1 MGQSSLP
8 VLNKVG
14 ISMRWEASFDNLINF
29 KKTLLSDIFLKK
41 FFDYI
46 FEDKIIFIFYKFFFF
61 KFEKFKKL
69 KDVLKKKKKKLPIY
83 CSKIWFLKYQQWI
96 VVSTYIYVPKVFL
109 KKSLK
114 FKKIKINSNF
124 SLSKF
129 LINTRTDTSNFFYY
143 KNII

>member
-46 FEDKIIFIFYKFFFF
+46 FEDKIVFIFYKFFFF

-69 KDVLKKKKKKLPIY
+69 KDILKKKKKRIPIY
-83 CSKIWFLKYQQWI
+83 CSKVWFLKYQQW
-96 VVSTYIYVPKVFL
+96 VVISTYIYIPKVFL

-114 FKKIKINSNF
+114 FKKIKVNNNF

-129 LINTRTDTSNFFYY
+129 LINSRLDDSNFFFY
-143 KNII
+143 KNLI

>member
-14 ISMRWEASFDNLINF
+14 ISMRWDASFDNLINF

-46 FEDKIIFIFYKFFFF
+46 FEDKVIFIFYKFFFS

-69 KDVLKKKKKKLPIY
+69 KDIFKKKKKRVPIY
-83 CSKIWFLKYQQWI
+83 CSKVWFLKYQNWL
-96 VVSTYIYVPKVFL
+96 VLSTYIYIPKVFL

-114 FKKIKINSNF
+114 IKKIKINNNY
-124 SLSKF
+124 SLAKF
-129 LINTRTDTSNFFYY
+129 LINTRLDDSKLFLH
-143 KNII
+143 KNLI